1 MKSVFIYWNVMNYIL
16 SESDLRTLIINI
28 FNSLKADGLFVFD
41 VHAMNYVEEQM
52 IDHSFTEVTDE
63 IIYIW
68 DCIGSDVAGE
78 MHHDLTFFSMDEH
91 GKYDRFDEYHHQRTY

>member
-1 MKSVFIYWNVMNYIL
+1 MNYII
-16 SESDLRTLIINI
+16 SEVDLRTVFSNI
-28 FNSLKADGLFVFD
+28 FHSLKADGLFIFD
-41 VHAMNYVEEQM
+41 VQAMNYVEEQM

-78 MHHDLTFFSMDEH
+78 MHHVLTFLSMDVL
-91 GKYDRFDEYHHQRTY
+91 GTYDRYDAHHHLGMYSITL